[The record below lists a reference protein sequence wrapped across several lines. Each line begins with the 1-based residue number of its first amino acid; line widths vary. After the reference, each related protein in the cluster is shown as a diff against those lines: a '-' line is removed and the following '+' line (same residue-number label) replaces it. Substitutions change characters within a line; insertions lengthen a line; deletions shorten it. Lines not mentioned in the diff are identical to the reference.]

1 MIPTPCTTLTLNEQS
16 IEVSSTGQVGACLLS
31 LAQHTVLYGWLF
43 DEISGKDK
51 QCCDKKAGDVS
62 G

>member
-1 MIPTPCTTLTLNEQS
+1 MLTLNEQS